1 MKNFRVYF
9 LGVFLLALTC
19 STNTLFAQTSGDG
32 IEVPRDKITDV
43 FDELESDQLSL
54 RFLDALT
61 GDGISDGQVLIEG
74 IGSYQTD
81 FEGKLMFDI
90 PPDGFYHIKFQRQGY
105 ISSDFKIEIMAG
117 TLFFNRFSISPEVP
131 LGTIR
136 VVLDW
141 DKNPKDLDA
150 HLEKRG
156 DYHISYRN
164 KSVSADGV
172 AKLDRDDTNGYGP
185 ETITANAVDPGGVY
199 HYFVHDYSNK
209 DRDNCK
215 KLSKSKASV
224 KIYGGDNRLLHVFDI
239 PRDQIGNHWFVFSIE
254 NGKISSQNLMLNA
267 QP

>member
-1 MKNFRVYF
+1 MKIYKANHF
-9 LGVFLLALTC
+9 LVMLTILACSTTALLA
-19 STNTLFAQTSGDG
+19 QGSGG
-32 IEVPRDKITDV
+32 IDVPRDKISDV
-43 FDELESDQLSL
+43 FSELDTDQLSL

-61 GDGISDGQVLIEG
+61 GEGISDGKVLIEG
-74 IGSYQTD
+74 IGSFQTD

-90 PPDGFYHIKFQRQGY
+90 PPDSYYNVKFQRQGY
-105 ISSDFKIEIMAG
+105 IQSEFKIEVMAG
-117 TLFFNRFSISPEVP
+117 TLFFNRFSISPKVP
-131 LGTIR
+131 LGTLR

-141 DKNPKDLDA
+141 DKKPKDLDA

-164 KSVSADGV
+164 TTVSADGV

-185 ETITANAVDPGGVY
+185 ETITANAVDPGAVY
-199 HYFVHDYSNK
+199 YYFVHDYTNK
-209 DRDNCK
+209 GRDNCK

-224 KIYGGDNRLLHVFDI
+224 KVYGGDNRLLHVFDV
-239 PRDQIGNHWFVFSIE
+239 PRKQIGNHWFVFAIE